1 VPSTGYWFSLLLLFV
16 LVFLAPTTSA
26 QPAPYHRYLTL
37 ETAHFN
43 VHVPKGLER
52 EGRVA
57 GAYAERAYSLI
68 ARDLKEPRGRIDLVV
83 TDDADYSNGYATPVP
98 TNRIVIFATPPVA
111 NESLRLNEDW
121 LQLVLTHE
129 LTHIFHLDRT
139 RGLWSLAQHIFGRGP
154 ALFPNLYGPAWLTEG
169 LAVYYESK
177 LTEGGRLKDSEH
189 RLLAQ
194 TAAAEHRLPNLNEL
208 SLGTPVFPGGVRAYA
223 FGSLFVDY
231 LASVYGDTSL
241 RHFVD
246 AQSAFI
252 LPFALDAEARR
263 SFGISFHDAFEK
275 WRDSV
280 QKSVSDYRP
289 PLAGWRELTTHG
301 YAALDP
307 RWVDDTTLV
316 YASND
321 GRSSPAL
328 YRVDLAGNRH
338 RISRRNSLGA
348 SVPWPGGGLL
358 FAQLDFTS
366 PYELRTDLYVE
377 RGGRQQRLTS
387 GLRLSQPDVRN
398 DGTIIAVQFAPTR
411 ASLML
416 LDSTTTQR
424 RYLRDAESDETW
436 SEPRWSPD
444 GRFIAAIHRQH
455 GGVFTLEVIDVASSV
470 AEVLDRAASI
480 LSSPSWSLDGAF
492 VIYTSEVT
500 GTPALARGRAH
511 PTARE
516 ASVAREGGA
525 ENMYTPEYSPRGD
538 RLAAVT
544 LRADGF
550 HVGMAPASTLTFPGT
565 AAARADTLR
574 VPQPQPLAAG
584 DYHAYHAWRSVL
596 PTYWYPVVEQA
607 PGRGVRLG
615 ASTAGHDVV
624 YRHLYDGFVALP
636 TTGSFPTGR
645 FTYRYAGFRQPLIDL
660 NLSQDFTGEFDLFN
674 GGTAERL
681 GTLLRRTQSASLA
694 TTFTRPRVRTS
705 SSMSV
710 GAAVEH
716 RNFFS
721 DPDQFLKQLDS
732 AFSRG
737 YVFPSVFVATGWSNL
752 QRPTLSISPEDGIS
766 VSLTARERWRSD
778 IPGTSRSASLIG
790 VTSLY
795 KSLDF
800 PGFAHHVV
808 ALRVAGGIAD
818 SRSASAFQVGG
829 VSGTTIQILP
839 GYVIGEGRRTFGVR
853 GFPAGS
859 VYGNRALT
867 GTFEYRLP
875 LALPAAGIGSL
886 PFFLDRSSV
895 SFFAD
900 AGVATC
906 SDSTYVRNL
915 CAPTGVIGKT
925 IGAVG
930 AELVQSAA
938 VLDYDTPQNI
948 RVGFGLPVVGRA
960 GGARG
965 SVYLAYGLSF

>member
-1 VPSTGYWFSLLLLFV
+1 
-16 LVFLAPTTSA
+16 
-26 QPAPYHRYLTL
+26 
-37 ETAHFN
+37 
-43 VHVPKGLER
+43 
-52 EGRVA
+52 
-57 GAYAERAYSLI
+57 
-68 ARDLKEPRGRIDLVV
+68 
-83 TDDADYSNGYATPVP
+83 
-98 TNRIVIFATPPVA
+98 
-111 NESLRLNEDW
+111 
-121 LQLVLTHE
+121 
-129 LTHIFHLDRT
+129 
-139 RGLWSLAQHIFGRGP
+139 
-154 ALFPNLYGPAWLTEG
+154 
-169 LAVYYESK
+169 
-177 LTEGGRLKDSEH
+177 
-189 RLLAQ
+189 
-194 TAAAEHRLPNLNEL
+194 
-208 SLGTPVFPGGVRAYA
+208 
-223 FGSLFVDY
+223 
-231 LASVYGDTSL
+231 
-241 RHFVD
+241 
-246 AQSAFI
+246 
-252 LPFALDAEARR
+252 
-263 SFGISFHDAFEK
+263 
-275 WRDSV
+275 
-280 QKSVSDYRP
+280 
-289 PLAGWRELTTHG
+289 
-301 YAALDP
+301 
-307 RWVDDTTLV
+307 
-316 YASND
+316 
-321 GRSSPAL
+321 
-328 YRVDLAGNRH
+328 
-338 RISRRNSLGA
+338 
-348 SVPWPGGGLL
+348 
-358 FAQLDFTS
+358 
-366 PYELRTDLYVE
+366 
-377 RGGRQQRLTS
+377 
-387 GLRLSQPDVRN
+387 
-398 DGTIIAVQFAPTR
+398 
-411 ASLML
+411 ML

-500 GTPALARGRAH
+500 GTPALARGRA
-511 PTARE
+511 
-516 ASVAREGGA
+516 
-525 ENMYTPEYSPRGD
+525 
-538 RLAAVT
+538 
-544 LRADGF
+544 
-550 HVGMAPASTLTFPGT
+550 
-565 AAARADTLR
+565 
-574 VPQPQPLAAG
+574 
-584 DYHAYHAWRSVL
+584 
-596 PTYWYPVVEQA
+596 
-607 PGRGVRLG
+607 VRLG

-895 SFFAD
+895 SSRF
-900 AGVATC
+900 
-906 SDSTYVRNL
+906 
-915 CAPTGVIGKT
+915 P
-925 IGAVG
+925 
-930 AELVQSAA
+930 
-938 VLDYDTPQNI
+938 
-948 RVGFGLPVVGRA
+948 
-960 GGARG
+960 
-965 SVYLAYGLSF
+965 